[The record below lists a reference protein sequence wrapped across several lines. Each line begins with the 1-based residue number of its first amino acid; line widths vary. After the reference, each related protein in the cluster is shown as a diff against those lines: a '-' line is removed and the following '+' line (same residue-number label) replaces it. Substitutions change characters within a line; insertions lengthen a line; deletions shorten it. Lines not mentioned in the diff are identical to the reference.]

1 MQRQDKSLRGR
12 DGEHVE
18 HLRRPFVVPGVTR
31 VRALVVAALFVA
43 ACAPA
48 SVPGVADN
56 GGLAST
62 PAPTLSRGFHS
73 AAGFDLIVPPGWTA
87 SDRTEMFNRR
97 SARLLVLSNGAQ
109 PVADAQT
116 GLLTWTDLPADHVV
130 LELTEFSFPGGPGPQ
145 TESTFPLDWHAAQVA
160 IGPYGQAPML
170 HFQQLLR
177 PLTLTAYYGPD
188 AKDADRAA
196 LEPLVASI
204 RPEVIPVSGVY
215 RGWDVLGA
223 IATFPIG
230 SVRHFSTPQ
239 SAVGGFFLVRGAHTL
254 FALIDGA
261 YQFMGAMKPCPIWYD
276 ASART
281 FVCEATGDRWSRT
294 GAQLTGGGLFGLAYH
309 TAMVKDGL
317 VLVDGSSMGGGERP
331 PAEGDEFADPVDS
344 PLPSIAPTK
353 EEVLARYAR
362 ITTTAPIER
371 ADAKLVTRGQA
382 LASAVIRGASIRPG
396 IEQVWILAYRGDVR
410 LPGSAEVHGRW
421 ATFYV
426 DPATGGAITMAC
438 CGDGDWPAGFDA
450 LQDLA
455 GN

>member
-1 MQRQDKSLRGR
+1 MQ
-12 DGEHVE
+12 
-18 HLRRPFVVPGVTR
+18 
-31 VRALVVAALFVA
+31 VRALVLAALLVT

-48 SVPGVADN
+48 SIPDVADN
-56 GGLAST
+56 GTLAST
-62 PAPTLSRGFHS
+62 PVPTLPGAFHS
-73 AAGFDLIVPPGWTA
+73 AAGFNLIVPPGWTA
-87 SDRTEMFNRR
+87 TDRTEMFNRR
-97 SARLLVLSNGAQ
+97 GARLLVLSNGAQ

-116 GLLTWTDLPADHVV
+116 GLLTLTDLPADHVV

-160 IGPYGQAPML
+160 IGPYGLAPML
-170 HFQQLLR
+170 HFQHLLQS
-177 PLTLTAYYGPD
+177 LTLTAYSGPD
-188 AKDADRAA
+188 AKQADRDA
-196 LEPLVASI
+196 LASVVASI
-204 RPEVIPVSGVY
+204 RPEVIPESGVY
-215 RGWDVLGA
+215 RGWDVLGPL
-223 IATFPIG
+223 ATFPIG

-239 SAVGGFFLVRGAHTL
+239 STVGAFFLVRGAHTL
-254 FALIDGA
+254 FALIDSA
-261 YQFMGAMKPCPIWYD
+261 YQFMGAMKPCPIRYD
-276 ASART
+276 PSART

-317 VLVDGSSMGGGERP
+317 VLVGGSSMGGGERP
-331 PAEGDEFADPVDS
+331 PAEQDEFADPVDS

-353 EEVLARYAR
+353 ADVLGRYAM

-371 ADAKLVTRGQA
+371 ADAKLVTRAQA
-382 LASAVIRGASIRPG
+382 LASAVIRGASIRPE

-410 LPGSAEVHGRW
+410 FPGSAEVHGRW

>member
-1 MQRQDKSLRGR
+1 M
-12 DGEHVE
+12 
-18 HLRRPFVVPGVTR
+18 TR
-31 VRALVVAALFVA
+31 LRALVLAAFLVA

-48 SVPGVADN
+48 SVPDVTDN
-56 GGLAST
+56 RGLAST
-62 PAPTLSRGFHS
+62 PVPTLPGGFHS
-73 AAGFDLIVPPGWTA
+73 AAGFDLVVPPGWTA

-97 SARLLVLSNGAQ
+97 GARLLVLSNGPQ

-116 GLLTWTDLPADHVV
+116 GLLTWAGLPADHVV
-130 LELTEFSFPGGPGPQ
+130 VELTEFSFPGGPGPQ
-145 TESTFPLDWHAAQVA
+145 TESTFPLDWHSAQVA
-160 IGPYGQAPML
+160 MGPDGPAPML
-170 HFQQLLR
+170 HFQHLLR
-177 PLTLTAYYGPD
+177 PLTLTAHYGPD
-188 AKDADRAA
+188 AKEADRDA
-196 LEPLVASI
+196 LVSLVASF
-204 RPEVIPVSGVY
+204 RPEVIPASGVY
-215 RGWDVLGA
+215 RGWDVLGPL
-223 IATFPIG
+223 ATFPIG

-239 SAVGGFFLVRGAHTL
+239 STVGGFFLVRGLHTL

-261 YQFMGAMKPCPIWYD
+261 YQFMGAMKPCPIRYD
-276 ASART
+276 DAART

-294 GAQLTGGGLFGLAYH
+294 GAQLTGGGLFGLACH

-317 VLVDGSSMGGGERP
+317 VLVGGSSMGGGERP
-331 PAEGDEFADPVDS
+331 TAEGDEFADPIAS

-353 EEVLARYAR
+353 QEVLARYAM

-371 ADAKLVTRGQA
+371 ADAKLVTRAQA

-421 ATFYV
+421 TTFYV